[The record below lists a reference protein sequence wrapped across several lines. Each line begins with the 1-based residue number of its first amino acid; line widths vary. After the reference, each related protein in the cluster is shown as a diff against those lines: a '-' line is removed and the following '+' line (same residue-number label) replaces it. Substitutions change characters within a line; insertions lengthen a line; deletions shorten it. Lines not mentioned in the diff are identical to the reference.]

1 MNDEIPKY
9 WILNQ
14 LNTTFTT
21 IPKKRMGL
29 TNDPVFMKEDD
40 FLLGD
45 LGWIPRRNSFLKY
58 ITNKIDISNEKQKQK
73 QKQKSKITKPQVVEL
88 GWAIH
93 DSYYNKYNKNLKS
106 LHK

>member
-1 MNDEIPKY
+1 MNNETPKY

-14 LNTTFTT
+14 LNPVFNT

-29 TNDPVFMKEDD
+29 TNDPVFMKESD

-58 ITNKIDISNEKQKQK
+58 IVFK
-73 QKQKSKITKPQVVEL
+73 
-88 GWAIH
+88 
-93 DSYYNKYNKNLKS
+93 KYFNKN
-106 LHK
+106 

>member
-1 MNDEIPKY
+1 MSKEIPKY

-14 LNTTFTT
+14 MNQTFNT

-29 TNDPVFMKEDD
+29 TTYTTDPVLMEEDE

-58 ITNKIDISNEKQKQK
+58 ITNKIKIFNEEQE
-73 QKQKSKITKPQVVEL
+73 SKI
-88 GWAIH
+88 
-93 DSYYNKYNKNLKS
+93 S
-106 LHK
+106 HK

>member
-1 MNDEIPKY
+1 MSKEIPKY

-14 LNTTFTT
+14 LNTTFST

-29 TNDPVFMKEDD
+29 TNDPLVMEEDE

-58 ITNKIDISNEKQKQK
+58 ITNKIKISNEE
-73 QKQKSKITKPQVVEL
+73 QKSKTRRPNVVEL
-88 GWAIH
+88 GWAID

-106 LHK
+106 IHK